1 MRGNLLQNDG
11 VFELFRAFKVNK
23 TLEKVDLG
31 DNQFNTTED
40 TEENKIVID
49 KICEVLMA
57 ADTLLYYD
65 FRFNNISEEG
75 KTERKRVVI

>member
-1 MRGNLLQNDG
+1 
-11 VFELFRAFKVNK
+11 
-23 TLEKVDLG
+23 
-31 DNQFNTTED
+31 
-40 TEENKIVID
+40 
-49 KICEVLMA
+49 MA